1 MNIPLFSTCWMM
13 MIKSWRILDT
23 VSFACITSYFVKQLS
38 THKQRAQTTRTN
50 NAHPPRYIQVIYCY
64 INYFLKVN
72 KLIALLTLLLVYPA
86 YKHSK
91 KKHKL
96 TILSVYCIY
105 IYISVFHQY
114 FHRITG
120 ITWYHSVSPVPAS
133 PWAQLR
139 SARSWARRPS
149 QQTCSVASG
158 CRDVSDVSVSSAGS
172 WAPAPG
178 PVATPNAERFR
189 CTFWSFWTWK
199 IRLEKPWKTLRCINC
214 INMIQHVWSI
224 SRVLSL
230 KMMQK

>member
-105 IYISVFHQY
+105 IYIGISPIFSPYHGYHLVSLG
-114 FHRITG
+114 ITG
-120 ITWYHSVSPVPAS
+120 SSFALSAASLRTELGSPPFTADLQRGLGMPRRVRRVRVEC
-133 PWAQLR
+133 WELG
-139 SARSWARRPS
+139 ARTR
-149 QQTCSVASG
+149 
-158 CRDVSDVSVSSAGS
+158 AG
-172 WAPAPG
+172 G
-178 PVATPNAERFR
+178 NA
-189 CTFWSFWTWK
+189 
-199 IRLEKPWKTLRCINC
+199 
-214 INMIQHVWSI
+214 
-224 SRVLSL
+224 
-230 KMMQK
+230 